1 MSRVLYRSEDAT
13 ASVIYLRWAS
23 PPTSIVLPSSAC
35 RQRQSDGP
43 PSDAG
48 LRGLSSS
55 DVYSTTVASRLVSS
69 YLTFSPLP
77 PEWKTRHAGL
87 RGVRRRLFSST
98 RISPRGLLPVRK
110 RNALCCPDFPLP
122 YEHLLTSKYRP
133 LLLPQHQHEAD
144 TTAKQ
149 LKGRER
155 PTEATDCPTASL

>member
-87 RGVRRRLFSST
+87 HPTACGGGCFLLHVSALADSFPLGSGMPCAAQTFLCRTSISELRNTDRSYSRSINTRLTRRRSS
-98 RISPRGLLPVRK
+98 
-110 RNALCCPDFPLP
+110 
-122 YEHLLTSKYRP
+122 
-133 LLLPQHQHEAD
+133 
-144 TTAKQ
+144 
-149 LKGRER
+149 
-155 PTEATDCPTASL
+155 